1 MVWRRWIVTG
11 IAGVLGCSNPA
22 LRPEEAVADTVR
34 VETSRRTTA
43 ADSAAEGSQ
52 PTVLFRCEGGRVGAY
67 IVPGSVDTLP
77 WEDQLVPI
85 TLDSAPEC

>member
-1 MVWRRWIVTG
+1 MVCRRWIVTG

-22 LRPEEAVADTVR
+22 LRPEQAVADTLR
-34 VETSRRTTA
+34 VETSRRTA
-43 ADSAAEGSQ
+43 PDSAPEGSQ

-67 IVPGSVDTLP
+67 IVPGSLDTLP